1 MANSTG
7 TYNKMAK
14 WFKWSSLFILL
25 IPIANAILEITALVM
40 YQQPDGPT
48 VWADTIAKLEKAY
61 VILVY
66 ILLALSVVWIIL
78 NIILFLTAGT
88 VKEKASPTGIRIGL
102 FFSFVLVLAPEI
114 LALIFYY
121 IPETRPDEFAKQIL
135 LIVMPAIVAI
145 GYVVGFCCAKKAVKN
160 TL

>member
-1 MANSTG
+1 M
-7 TYNKMAK
+7 
-14 WFKWSSLFILL
+14 
-25 IPIANAILEITALVM
+25 
-40 YQQPDGPT
+40 
-48 VWADTIAKLEKAY
+48 
-61 VILVY
+61 
-66 ILLALSVVWIIL
+66 
-78 NIILFLTAGT
+78 
-88 VKEKASPTGIRIGL
+88 
-102 FFSFVLVLAPEI
+102 LVLAPEI